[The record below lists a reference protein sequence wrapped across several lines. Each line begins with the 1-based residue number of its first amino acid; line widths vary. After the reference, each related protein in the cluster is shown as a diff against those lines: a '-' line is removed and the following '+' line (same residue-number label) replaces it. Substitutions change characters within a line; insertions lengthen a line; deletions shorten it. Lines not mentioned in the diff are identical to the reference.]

1 MSKILIL
8 GKTGSGKSTSIGEIP
23 ELNIKGLDPK
33 ETFIISCVN
42 KPLPFKNSSQLYKC
56 VNYDSIKKDGK
67 IIIPQTEIRASIIEI
82 LKTGNRLIARDA
94 FDIAITINI
103 LNNSKY
109 KNIVIDDLNYI
120 SQDYYMRNAK
130 KGGWD
135 IPKDIGYNMNLIFE
149 AINNCPE
156 TKNIIALAHFEEY
169 KDKNGDSLSYKFKT
183 TGSMVDNYITPE
195 GKFEVVLYLKLDY
208 NIDTKKSSRSFVTNF
223 DGMYPA
229 KSPVGLFENLYIP
242 NDLGYVVEKI
252 TQYYGE

>member
-1 MSKILIL
+1 M
-8 GKTGSGKSTSIGEIP
+8 
-23 ELNIKGLDPK
+23 D
-33 ETFIISCVN
+33 
-42 KPLPFKNSSQLYKC
+42 
-56 VNYDSIKKDGK
+56 
-67 IIIPQTEIRASIIEI
+67 
-82 LKTGNRLIARDA
+82 
-94 FDIAITINI
+94 
-103 LNNSKY
+103 NNL
-109 KNIVIDDLNYI
+109 V
-120 SQDYYMRNAK
+120 
-130 KGGWD
+130 
-135 IPKDIGYNMNLIFE
+135 PKDIGYNMNLIFE

-169 KDKNGDSLSYKFKT
+169 KDKNGDSISYIFKT

>member
-1 MSKILIL
+1 
-8 GKTGSGKSTSIGEIP
+8 
-23 ELNIKGLDPK
+23 
-33 ETFIISCVN
+33 
-42 KPLPFKNSSQLYKC
+42 
-56 VNYDSIKKDGK
+56 
-67 IIIPQTEIRASIIEI
+67 
-82 LKTGNRLIARDA
+82 
-94 FDIAITINI
+94 
-103 LNNSKY
+103 
-109 KNIVIDDLNYI
+109 
-120 SQDYYMRNAK
+120 
-130 KGGWD
+130 
-135 IPKDIGYNMNLIFE
+135 MNLIFE

-195 GKFEVVLYLKLDY
+195 GKFEIVLYLKLDY